1 MSDTDATKLAID
13 GGEPVIS
20 PPIPLHRPWLGEEE
34 LAAVREVFASGWITT
49 GPATHRF
56 ESAIREYTGA
66 AWAVGTNSCTAAL
79 HLALL
84 LNHVGPG
91 DEVIVPALTF
101 PATANC
107 IVHCGATP
115 IFCDVDPTTWCLNP
129 ADARS
134 CISERTKAVIPVH
147 LAGVTAD
154 LDAIHDW
161 ADVEGIAVIEDA
173 AHALETKYRGRKVGA
188 ISPQTC
194 LSFYATKNITTGEGG
209 MLLGTVPEQE
219 AVARHWGLHG
229 ISSDAYTRHGS
240 IHLSTYELEYPGYKY
255 NMFDI
260 VAAIGYVQ
268 FGKLDYYYQRRQRL
282 MDIYKA
288 KLGNRDDLVFQGCH
302 SEDKSALHLAIIKLK
317 PEMQRVDRLQIAGA
331 LLAEGVCLGVH
342 YRPLHLLKY
351 YRERKDQLGLSL
363 PVAEELGQT
372 VLTLPLFPRMTDAE
386 AGLVVTAVAKV
397 LNYYHRD

>member
-1 MSDTDATKLAID
+1 MSTSEISKLATD

-49 GPATHRF
+49 GPATQRF

-79 HLALL
+79 HLSLL
-84 LNHVGPG
+84 LNHVGAG

-107 IVHCGATP
+107 VVHCGATP
-115 IFCDVDPTTWCLNP
+115 IFCDVDPLTWCLDP
-129 ADARS
+129 TDARS
-134 CISERTKAVIPVH
+134 RITERTKAVVPVH
-147 LAGVTAD
+147 LAGVPAD
-154 LDAIHDW
+154 LDAIHAW
-161 ADVEGIAVIEDA
+161 ADEEGIAVTEDA
-173 AHALETKYRGRKVGA
+173 AHALESKYRGRKIGA
-188 ISPQTC
+188 VSPQTC

-219 AVARHWGLHG
+219 AIARHWGNHG
-229 ISSDAYTRHGS
+229 ISSDAYSRHGS
-240 IHLSTYELEYPGYKY
+240 RHLGTYELEFPGYKY

-260 VAAIGYVQ
+260 VAAIGTVQ
-268 FGKLDYYYQRRQRL
+268 FGKLDYYYQRRERL
-282 MDIYKA
+282 MSIYHA
-288 KLGNRDDLVFQGCH
+288 RLGDRDDMVFQGCR

-317 PEMQRVDRLQIAGA
+317 PEMLRVDRLQIAGA
-331 LLAEGVCLGVH
+331 ILAEGVCLGVH
-342 YRPLHLLKY
+342 YRPLHLLKFY
-351 YRERKDQLGLSL
+351 HERNSQPGLSL

-372 VLTLPLFPRMTDAE
+372 VLTLPLFPRMTDAD
-386 AGLVVTAVAKV
+386 AGLVAAAVAKV
-397 LNYYHRD
+397 LDYYHRD